1 MRLIPVPAWLS
12 QYVSL
17 TLFLQYFG
25 MFRNAVDTFLQCS
38 KRSKLN
44 KSRGERRGR
53 RDLIIN
59 PLRTLRE
66 KVSTT
71 FTTN

>member
-1 MRLIPVPAWLS
+1 
-12 QYVSL
+12 
-17 TLFLQYFG
+17 
-25 MFRNAVDTFLQCS
+25 MFRKAVDTFLQCS
-38 KRSKLN
+38 KRSKLS
-44 KSRGERRGR
+44 KSRKGR

-71 FTTN
+71 FTANLNIPIISKPY